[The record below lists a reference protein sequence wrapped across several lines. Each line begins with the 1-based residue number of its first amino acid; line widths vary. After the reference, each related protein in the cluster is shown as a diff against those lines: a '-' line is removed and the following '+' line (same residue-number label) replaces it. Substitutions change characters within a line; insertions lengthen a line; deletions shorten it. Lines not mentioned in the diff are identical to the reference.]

1 MGGKT
6 SWVPWSWLSYVVQSK
21 SNATKEIKRKLLH
34 VRKKVFSRI
43 FPHIYCRSE
52 HTIQRAPTTAGS
64 RRRTRLWWWNAWPP
78 PRSSSLPPRSAWW
91 LTADSF
97 LWVTGNTLPG
107 TDQAKKVHFWGPR
120 SRRRPTKCAL
130 WRRRAH
136 QIWSL
141 IANFF
146 TRASF
151 SCRMLKIVLTE
162 PDGHVQELSQWP
174 GILLKALT
182 ATVATRSWIV
192 SIFSKIA
199 GSPHQQWFC

>member
-1 MGGKT
+1 MYIRKSFLGFVRIYIADQGALFKGLLPPPEVGGE
-6 SWVPWSWLSYVVQSK
+6 L
-21 SNATKEIKRKLLH
+21 AFDDEM
-34 VRKKVFSRI
+34 
-43 FPHIYCRSE
+43 
-52 HTIQRAPTTAGS
+52 
-64 RRRTRLWWWNAWPP
+64 P

-107 TDQAKKVHFWGPR
+107 TDQVKKVHFWGTR

-130 WRRRAH
+130 WHRRAH

-146 TRASF
+146 TRPCF
-151 SCRMLKIVLTE
+151 SCRMLKIVSTE

-174 GILLKALT
+174 GILLNALT
-182 ATVATRSWIV
+182 ATVATISWIV

-199 GSPHQQWFC
+199 GGPHQQCFCWP